1 MNDPAVFSF
10 LSQTLCSHGGRLGLR
25 ELQEYVG
32 LSAPQLQDTLS
43 AAGPRRFLVVEGGTE
58 VLAVTDVRV
67 CVLKECHG
75 CERLHLCKLHLMG
88 RCHLRPSPAGGAAP
102 APVSREERAII
113 TSDTAAGDPCSGRTR
128 VLLSLCR

>member
-1 MNDPAVFSF
+1 MSDPAVSSF
-10 LSQTLCSHGGRLGLR
+10 LTQTLCSHGGRLGLR

-67 CVLKECHG
+67 CVRKECDG

-88 RCHLRPSPAGGAAP
+88 RCHLRP
-102 APVSREERAII
+102 R
-113 TSDTAAGDPCSGRTR
+113 
-128 VLLSLCR
+128 